1 MIAGL
6 YVLNGHTRARR
17 LFNYLIKVS
26 FVLAVILFSTDL
38 SAQLKLG
45 GDPNTIDDGSILEL
59 ESTNQGF
66 VMTRMTTAE
75 RNTIPTPLTGMI
87 IFNTEENCVQV
98 NLGPPENPFWEC
110 LVDFSLL
117 QSLGLDSLSIIELVG
132 PAGPQG
138 ATGPAGP
145 QGAQGATGPAGPAG
159 PAGPNGNDGSV
170 GPAGP
175 QGATGPAGAQGPA
188 GPQGATGAAGP
199 AGPAGPNGNDGSV
212 GPAGPQG
219 CLLYTSPSPRDQR
232 GSRMPSSA

>member
-6 YVLNGHTRARR
+6 YVLNGRTRARR

-45 GDPNTIDDGSILEL
+45 GDETTIDDGSILEL

-66 VMTRMTTAE
+66 VMTRMTTE
-75 RNTIPTPLTGMI
+75 QRNSIPTPLTGMI

-98 NLGPPENPFWEC
+98 NLGPPESPFWEC

-117 QSLGLDSLSIIELVG
+117 ESLGLDSLSIIELVG

-159 PAGPNGNDGSV
+159 PAGPNGNDGSI

-175 QGATGPAGAQGPA
+175 QG
-188 GPQGATGAAGP
+188 PQQEQMVHKDQP
-199 AGPAGPNGNDGSV
+199 
-212 GPAGPQG
+212 
-219 CLLYTSPSPRDQR
+219 DQR
-232 GSRMPSSA
+232 EQLVQTVHKDQPDQQEHKELPAQLVMMER